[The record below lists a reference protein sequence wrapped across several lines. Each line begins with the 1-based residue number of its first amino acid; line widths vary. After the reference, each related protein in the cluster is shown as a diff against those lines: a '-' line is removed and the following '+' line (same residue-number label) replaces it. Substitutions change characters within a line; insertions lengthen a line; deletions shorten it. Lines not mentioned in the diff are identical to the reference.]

1 MKRIL
6 GSLVLAFMMVSM
18 LTACGSSDQA
28 SPVLYD
34 LFDTYESSSFPQLPW
49 ISYTRTLND
58 SWTADHWS
66 IANDGSANYW
76 AYLYYPNLDLTSIQ
90 NSAFI
95 NNNYNK
101 TNVDCSINARMSITS
116 PNNNNVQ
123 LGLILRASGSDS
135 EHYAFIYTAVASVVY
150 DTVTFTAVNTGML
163 SNSITL
169 VFNGTDDLDTVVGAW
184 NTANPGNMVGFTG
197 QAGTY
202 IPTAGTATLA
212 TTLTAATVEIQKVD
226 NVGAITVL
234 GAAPVTIYVWSGV
247 FDPTV
252 LHTYRFSVSGTTTLT
267 FTAYIDGYQQL
278 PAIYNPA
285 DGSTVTPA
293 CNPIT
298 DDGTVLHGNGLAVYH
313 SGEPGFFVENANTAS
328 IYRFSIWEP

>member
-6 GSLVLAFMMVSM
+6 GSLVLAFMVASM

-76 AYLYYPNLDLTSIQ
+76 AYLYYPNDLTSIQ

-95 NNNYNK
+95 DSNYDK
-101 TNVDCSINARMSITS
+101 TDVDCDIRNRMSINGPDLTT
-116 PNNNNVQ
+116 VQ
-123 LGLILRASGSDS
+123 LGVILRASDTSGSYA
-135 EHYAFIYTAVASVVY
+135 HYAFVYMGATSV
-150 DTVTFTAVNTGML
+150 
-163 SNSITL
+163 
-169 VFNGTDDLDTVVGAW
+169 
-184 NTANPGNMVGFTG
+184 P
-197 QAGTY
+197 
-202 IPTAGTATLA
+202 
-212 TTLTAATVEIQKVD
+212 TVEIQKVAED
-226 NVGAITVL
+226 GTITTL
-234 GAAPVTIYVWSGV
+234 GTASIASYAVTA

-252 LHTYRFSVSGTTTLT
+252 LHTFQLSVSGTTTLT
-267 FTAYIDGYQQL
+267 FIAYIDGVQQL
-278 PAIYNPA
+278 PAVYDENGATISPA
-285 DGSTVTPA
+285 N
-293 CNPIT
+293 NPIT
-298 DDGTVLHGNGLAVYH
+298 DDGTVSNGDGHPVYH
-313 SGEPGFFVENANTAS
+313 SGYAGFFVENANTAS